1 MATAGIG
8 VLAITE
14 RLLLLVAGWLSLLWA
29 VRCCRG
35 ICWLKRP
42 ERRRSKCERK
52 IKTWVSLETAPMHSD
67 LSPRL
72 QLRAEEPQLLK
83 GPLRSLA
90 KSTAHS
96 PKGKSSRWPTR
107 DVQNLLD
114 TSSIFQPFWT
124 CQILTPVT
132 LYCSGL
138 HCDLKL
144 LNCKLLSLLALAL

>member
-1 MATAGIG
+1 M
-8 VLAITE
+8 
-14 RLLLLVAGWLSLLWA
+14 
-29 VRCCRG
+29 
-35 ICWLKRP
+35 
-42 ERRRSKCERK
+42 
-52 IKTWVSLETAPMHSD
+52 SLESALMRSD

-72 QLRAEEPQLLK
+72 QLRAEEPQLLN
-83 GPLRSLA
+83 GPLGSLA
-90 KSTAHS
+90 KNIVHS

-138 HCDLKL
+138 HWDLKF
-144 LNCKLLSLLALAL
+144 LNCKLLNLLALALYVCGIYLCAHSRLL